1 MEAVA
6 PVSVLLVGLVGVLVV
21 LAAVVRIAVAERRL
35 VAARVTHLSVSGKLE
50 VCYQSFLS
58 SQAP

>member
-21 LAAVVRIAVAERRL
+21 LAAVARIAVAERRL
-35 VAARVTHLSVSGKLE
+35 VAARVTLTSLVPP
-50 VCYQSFLS
+50 
-58 SQAP
+58 APPVTGEGIAA